1 MYRRLIC
8 LFLFVFVLSLVGS
21 AAGQSGTGL
30 RAEYYHWAGTSPPS
44 RENAFRDLV
53 VTRIDPQVYCYWN
66 PGFVAVHPD
75 GLKPDFT
82 IQPPPGVRSDFFA
95 VRWSG
100 EIEALKSEAYTFIT
114 GSDDGVRMWLNG
126 ELIIEA
132 WADQDR
138 VETTADP
145 VDLVAGRRYTIVVEG
160 YENGGEAE
168 WQLYWRSA
176 SMPRQPVPQ
185 NVLYPTVKAQDFPAS
200 NPVPADGAVLKD
212 TWVSLQWTAGPRAV
226 THDVYFGDNFDD
238 VDAGTG
244 DAFRGNQS
252 TTNLVVGF
260 PYHLLL
266 ANRRGQ
272 RLRSEQSVERPDLE
286 PYSCSFDRLWP
297 QSG

>member
-1 MYRRLIC
+1 MDKRLNC

-53 VTRIDPQVYCYWN
+53 VTRIDPQIYCYWN

-75 GLKPDFT
+75 GLKPDFY
-82 IQPPPGVRSDFFA
+82 IQPPPGLRSDFFA

-100 EIEALKSEAYTFIT
+100 EIEALTSEAYTFIT

-126 ELIIEA
+126 ELIIDA

-145 VDLVAGRRYTIVVEG
+145 VDLVAGRRYSIVVEG

-168 WQLYWRSA
+168 WQLYWRTA
-176 SMPRQPVPQ
+176 SIAREPVP
-185 NVLYPTVKAQDFPAS
+185 T
-200 NPVPADGAVLKD
+200 
-212 TWVSLQWTAGPRAV
+212 
-226 THDVYFGDNFDD
+226 
-238 VDAGTG
+238 
-244 DAFRGNQS
+244 
-252 TTNLVVGF
+252 
-260 PYHLLL
+260 
-266 ANRRGQ
+266 
-272 RLRSEQSVERPDLE
+272 RP
-286 PYSCSFDRLWP
+286 
-297 QSG
+297 